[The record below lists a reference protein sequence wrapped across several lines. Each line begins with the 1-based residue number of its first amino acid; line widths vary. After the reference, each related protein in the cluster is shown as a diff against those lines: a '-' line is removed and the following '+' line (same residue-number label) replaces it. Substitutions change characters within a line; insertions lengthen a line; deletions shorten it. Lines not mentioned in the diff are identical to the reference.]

1 MSLTSS
7 TCRLTSDL
15 IIPPV
20 TFDLCGDELNTTVMH
35 KQVTQV
41 LSFVVLRTVH
51 TVERTVNKGNSCHLK
66 RIAETMDILS
76 KEDVITSEITLT
88 CQYTVYLS
96 YNITYHIIST
106 NMCPK

>member
-1 MSLTSS
+1 MPLTSN
-7 TCRLTSDL
+7 TCRLTSEL

-20 TFDLCGDELNTTVMH
+20 TFDLCGDELNTTVVH

-51 TVERTVNKGNSCHLK
+51 TVHRTVNKGNSCHPK

-76 KEDVITSEITLT
+76 KEDSSEITLT

-96 YNITYHIIST
+96 CNITYHTIST
-106 NMCPK
+106 SMCPK